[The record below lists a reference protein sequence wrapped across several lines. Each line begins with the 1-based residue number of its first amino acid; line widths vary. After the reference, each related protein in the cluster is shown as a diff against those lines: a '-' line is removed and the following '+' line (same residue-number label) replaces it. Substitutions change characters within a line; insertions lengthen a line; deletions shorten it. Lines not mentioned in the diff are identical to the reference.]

1 MKTNTALLWIGLF
14 TLAGAATISCGGSSD
29 NGGLFTAGNA
39 GNAAGSTTTAGTNA
53 TGGVSSTAGMT
64 SNTAG
69 ANNNAAGTNSNTA
82 GTNSNTAG
90 SNNNT
95 AGSNNNT
102 AGSNNNTGG
111 RSDPGT
117 GGAPEPGVGGAGAD
131 GCPAT
136 MPTDGAM
143 CAEGDSPFQGCDYGT
158 MSCRCRRSNGG
169 GQMRA
174 WRCETEEDADAVCPA
189 NAMDGDPCTGQGP
202 CAGQQCFCNNEET
215 NCF

>member
-39 GNAAGSTTTAGTNA
+39 GSTAGATTTAGANA
-53 TGGVSSTAGMT
+53 TGGVSSTAGTT

-69 ANNNAAGTNSNTA
+69 TNNNAAGTNSNTA

-95 AGSNNNT
+95 AGSNN
-102 AGSNNNTGG
+102 TGG
-111 RSDPGT
+111 RPDPGT

-202 CAGQQCFCNNEET
+202 CAGQQCYCNNEET